1 MDGTKPCPKC
11 GEEIKAI
18 AIRCKHCQADLGPAA
33 AAPVAP
39 VAPAPLPAPVAV
51 VQVASTEIADF
62 DRGDLKVVGDDF
74 EQRFLDFAYR
84 TTMVINATSVA
95 YACKI
100 PIAEA
105 DDKLED
111 LAARDVLIRDV
122 DDKGLVSYQLPGKR
136 KPAALVPVNPQ
147 PLAKK
152 PEVSEATALVGLL
165 LNLPFPGVGS
175 LVVGRTREGFLQ
187 MILATLAL
195 PLCVVLV
202 GFPMLF
208 GVWIWALMTSIRVL
222 NDAKTTTPA

>member
-11 GEEIKAI
+11 GEEIKAV
-18 AIRCKHCQADLGPAA
+18 AIRCKHCQADLDAPAV
-33 AAPVAP
+33 VAP
-39 VAPAPLPAPVAV
+39 SQVASVPVPAPLPVAAT
-51 VQVASTEIADF
+51 QPLADF
-62 DRGDLKVVGDDF
+62 DRGDAPAPKGDNF

-84 TTMVINATSVA
+84 TSMVINATSVA
-95 YACKI
+95 YACKV
-100 PIAEA
+100 PISEA

-111 LAARDVLIRDV
+111 LAARDVLLRDV
-122 DDKGLVSYQLPGKR
+122 DNLGLVSYRLPGKR
-136 KPAALVPVNPQ
+136 TPVALVPVHPQ
-147 PLAKK
+147 PMAKR

-187 MILATLAL
+187 MIMATLAL

-222 NDAKTTTPA
+222 NDAKTTTTA